1 MYASGRGRCCRKDRV
16 KADSDV
22 AAQLQVLLLVQTN
35 RNQVGLIQQDV
46 GSHQGRIGEQT
57 GVDII
62 GVFSGFVLELGHT
75 GQLAELGV
83 AVEYPCQ
90 LCVGLNGS
98 G

>member
-1 MYASGRGRCCRKDRV
+1 
-16 KADSDV
+16 
-22 AAQLQVLLLVQTN
+22 VLLLVQTN

-57 GVDII
+57 GVDVVS
-62 GVFSGFVLELGHT
+62 VFSGFVLKLGHA

-90 LCVGLNGS
+90 LCVGADMALDEGNALLWVNAAGKHQRI